1 MLVSNL
7 LNAEFET
14 QGITRRSKVHG
25 KIKKILGKE
34 WREDF
39 DEIMEDM
46 MDERK
51 DKEMGTKGY
60 WLKQA
65 KIEST
70 AQFIEYVKTVVP
82 WLRSVGGTIIAKDV
96 NQNSDLNEWDGGQLG
111 VIVEFESKAAAQKAF
126 NSTEFQEYIKC
137 SGIENQLSL
146 SIIG

>member
-1 MLVSNL
+1 M
-7 LNAEFET
+7 A
-14 QGITRRSKVHG
+14 G
-25 KIKKILGKE
+25 
-34 WREDF
+34 
-39 DEIMEDM
+39 
-46 MDERK
+46 
-51 DKEMGTKGY
+51 KGY

-70 AQFIEYVKTVVP
+70 DQFIEYVKTVVP

-111 VIVEFESKAAAQKAF
+111 VIVEFESKAAAQEAF
-126 NSTEFQEYIKC
+126 NSLEFQEYIKY

>member
-1 MLVSNL
+1 MIIINSKYTYELKT
-7 LNAEFET
+7 LNKLKLIAEKRLDVRE
-14 QGITRRSKVHG
+14 SKE
-25 KIKKILGKE
+25 KIK
-34 WREDF
+34 R
-39 DEIMEDM
+39 MAS
-46 MDERK
+46 
-51 DKEMGTKGY
+51 KGY

-111 VIVEFESKAAAQKAF
+111 VIVEFESKAAAQQAF
-126 NSTEFQEYIKC
+126 NSSEFQEYIKY

>member
-1 MLVSNL
+1 
-7 LNAEFET
+7 
-14 QGITRRSKVHG
+14 
-25 KIKKILGKE
+25 
-34 WREDF
+34 
-39 DEIMEDM
+39 
-46 MDERK
+46 
-51 DKEMGTKGY
+51 MGTKGY

-70 AQFIEYVKTVVP
+70 EQFIEYVKTVVP

-111 VIVEFESKAAAQKAF
+111 VIVEFESKDAAQKAF
-126 NSTEFQEYIKC
+126 NSSEFQEYIKY

>member
-1 MLVSNL
+1 
-7 LNAEFET
+7 
-14 QGITRRSKVHG
+14 
-25 KIKKILGKE
+25 
-34 WREDF
+34 
-39 DEIMEDM
+39 
-46 MDERK
+46 
-51 DKEMGTKGY
+51 MGTKGY

-111 VIVEFESKAAAQKAF
+111 VIVEFESIDAAKKAF
-126 NSTEFQEYIKC
+126 KSDIFQEYLEI
-137 SGIENQLSL
+137 SGLNSDLTL

>member
-1 MLVSNL
+1 MT
-7 LNAEFET
+7 A
-14 QGITRRSKVHG
+14 
-25 KIKKILGKE
+25 
-34 WREDF
+34 
-39 DEIMEDM
+39 
-46 MDERK
+46 
-51 DKEMGTKGY
+51 KGY

-126 NSTEFQEYIKC
+126 NSSEFQEYIKF
-137 SGIENQLSL
+137 SGIENQLTL